1 MSRCSTFVVVLSV
14 EDRERLAAVLRKRT
28 APLREVQRARIV
40 LAAADGVENLR
51 IADEVGVVVNTV
63 SLWRKPFHEQGMAG
77 LVDRARSGRPRT
89 DSPSG
94 RR

>member
-63 SLWRKPFHEQGMAG
+63 SLWRKRFHEQGMAG